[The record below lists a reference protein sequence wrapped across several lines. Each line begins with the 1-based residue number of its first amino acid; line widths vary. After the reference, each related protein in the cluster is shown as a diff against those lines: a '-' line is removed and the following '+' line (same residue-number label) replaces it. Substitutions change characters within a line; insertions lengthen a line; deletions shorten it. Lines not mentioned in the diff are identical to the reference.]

1 MAVLKV
7 QDVAVDPVLPPAG
20 LVSVHYRTATD
31 ALQNPAHFRSCLP
44 GNLVDGTDDGPK
56 AQFQLMHRSQI
67 PLDGP
72 YGQPALFPQGHDQAH
87 QVGSKTLTARGQTL
101 QRVLGQPPFPAQGT
115 RPGYE
120 DVFCDLHRRAAGSSM
135 TSLVRCAQPP
145 LRVVWHSGQD
155 PGVWTTRRVAFI
167 RGRAKPWGRFR
178 RGFFSCSGIFLRLA
192 AGLWP
197 GIPTLGPAADSRASR
212 LSTHCRSSALV
223 SCSSAITA
231 SRVSRLAL
239 VRSSPVSI
247 VLLCHNHALGA
258 SVFQRNRAAR

>member
-1 MAVLKV
+1 MKTC
-7 QDVAVDPVLPPAG
+7 
-20 LVSVHYRTATD
+20 SVTST
-31 ALQNPAHFRSCLP
+31 
-44 GNLVDGTDDGPK
+44 G
-56 AQFQLMHRSQI
+56 
-67 PLDGP
+67 
-72 YGQPALFPQGHDQAH
+72 
-87 QVGSKTLTARGQTL
+87 
-101 QRVLGQPPFPAQGT
+101 
-115 RPGYE
+115 
-120 DVFCDLHRRAAGSSM
+120 AAGSSM
-135 TSLVRCAQPP
+135 TSLVRCTQPP

-155 PGVWTTRRVAFI
+155 PGAWTTRRVAFI

-258 SVFQRNRAAR
+258 SVFQRNRGLAKFASSTLNSYICSLCSGWKLTKIYAGEGCFSGSHTCHGRR